1 MTTRDPLDYGWW
13 LASRSAGLVAYA
25 LLSAAVLL
33 GLAMALRLGLAA
45 AAPRARAGCTS
56 SSRCSRSAR
65 PPRTGCCCS
74 PTRGCSPG
82 LRGLLVPFAA
92 EYRPLWTGL
101 GVLAGYLAA
110 GLSLTYYARR
120 RLGVRRWRQA
130 HRFIPVAWALAA
142 VHVAGAGTD
151 AVSLWLQVP
160 LALSA
165 ALVLALLAERLLRR
179 AAPGAAGRRARACP
193 AGGARAASGA
203 RARPGRPPRRRP
215 RSGAAPAHPT
225 ADTAPTRPR
234 SPGARAS
241 SRISRA
247 NAPAAAR

>member
-33 GLAMALRLGLAA
+33 GLAMALRLGS
-45 AAPRARAGCTS
+45 PRLRREARALHERLALLALGATAAHGLLLLADPWL
-56 SSRCSRSAR
+56 R
-65 PPRTGCCCS
+65 
-74 PTRGCSPG
+74 PG

-92 EYRPLWTGL
+92 DYRPLWTGL

-165 ALVLALLAERLLRR
+165 ALVMALLAERLLGARR
-179 AAPGAAGRRARACP
+179 GARPAAGRTP
-193 AGGARAASGA
+193 APER
-203 RARPGRPPRRRP
+203 
-215 RSGAAPAHPT
+215 APA
-225 ADTAPTRPR
+225 PR
-234 SPGARAS
+234 VEPPERG
-241 SRISRA
+241 
-247 NAPAAAR
+247 PAAAPPPVPLWSRPGSPRADRAGSPRG